1 MCLKHVENGITS
13 KKIKTGNS
21 GGFCFAPS
29 RKKVL
34 LPPPLLLLL
43 PTEGASPR
51 AAVRRRVWTG
61 VVLQK
66 QLGLGDVDAAEFF
79 FD

>member
-34 LPPPLLLLL
+34 LPPPPL

>member
-13 KKIKTGNS
+13 KKKTGNS

-34 LPPPLLLLL
+34 LPPL
-43 PTEGASPR
+43 PAKGASPR
-51 AAVRRRVWTG
+51 ATVRRLVWTG